1 MIQYLFYFL
10 ALLAIFSSLKVVLT
24 RNHIYSIL
32 FLILTFFSLTAIYI
46 LLLNAQFIGIVN
58 IIVYAGAIMV
68 LFLYTVMFSNWNRN
82 TDVPK
87 GRYMLW
93 SGMIAAGILLVVLIA
108 ALKVVDSSGPMVVQQ
123 IDLGMVKNLGKVLF
137 RDFTLPFEIISILFL
152 SAMVGAVLI
161 AKKETN

>member
-68 LFLYTVMFSNWNRN
+68 LFLYTVMFSNWNRG
-82 TDVPK
+82 TDAPK
-87 GRYMLW
+87 KQYMLW
-93 SGMIAAGILLVVLIA
+93 AGMIAAGILLVVLIA
-108 ALKVVDSSGPMVVQQ
+108 ALKVVDSSGPMIVQQ

-137 RDFTLPFEIISILFL
+137 KDFTLPFEIISILFL

>member
-1 MIQYLFYFL
+1 M
-10 ALLAIFSSLKVVLT
+10 
-24 RNHIYSIL
+24 
-32 FLILTFFSLTAIYI
+32 TAIYI

-68 LFLYTVMFSNWNRN
+68 LFLYTVMFSNWNRG
-82 TDVPK
+82 TDAPK
-87 GRYMLW
+87 KQYMLW
-93 SGMIAAGILLVVLIA
+93 AGMIAAGILLVVLIA
-108 ALKVVDSSGPMVVQQ
+108 ALKVVDSSGPMIVQQ